1 MVISPL
7 KASMAIFNFN
17 DALIFF
23 FISSSFLI
31 ESNSIKI
38 SRKNGPLFGG
48 HYSENRH
55 AITQEQEMVK
65 MQEKA
70 MLEMQKQRI
79 EQEVTRQKERD
90 FSISM

>member
-1 MVISPL
+1 MT
-7 KASMAIFNFN
+7 AIVEI
-17 DALIFF
+17 ARQ
-23 FISSSFLI
+23 I
-31 ESNSIKI
+31 EEKHPDSLEKDLGSHNLVYL
-38 SRKNGPLFGG
+38 RRMNGDSLFRDRCC
-48 HYSENRH
+48 ENRH